1 MVIILFNL
9 FFKKTSLLLISLN
22 NLTKKTNS
30 YQNLYNI
37 FLKKIIN

>member
-22 NLTKKTNS
+22 NLIKKTNS

-37 FLKKIIN
+37 FKKKIIN